1 MRPARKNSSP
11 DRISLR
17 HEARARKARL
27 RIRDAWDHRDPSV
40 RSCERAR
47 PFFALKKLR
56 IADRFNCR
64 TFVAGVSAL
73 FKKLLNGHRGD
84 LLPMD

>member
-11 DRISLR
+11 VRISLR

-47 PFFALKKLR
+47 PFKLR